1 MKREQRSPRKV
12 ATARRKARRAVQPAG
27 HPKAP
32 SRPRP
37 AKIPAILLEG
47 DASPAPAASGPGQRY
62 ALGPAA
68 PPKLVGEHEESGE
81 LPEAYGTKRLS
92 LTVRDPHW
100 VCAHWDLTRE
110 QLRGFNA
117 ASVDGHL
124 VVRLYGESMA
134 DQPCAV
140 APVHPESLHWF
151 IPVPRGGEEYAAE
164 LGYFD
169 PAGQWVTISRSSPVR
184 TPPDRVSN
192 DATARFETIPV
203 SVPLEELLEVVRA
216 AVSTDVPLA
225 EALLQLRALGYEGL
239 PQPAPGSLSGWTPDQ
254 ERALAQIVGAE
265 ADRSA
270 WSGSV
275 AIPGPLRRQL
285 DHRVSPEAV
294 PALMPP
300 AGLWGGSG
308 AGISSPA
315 YAAERRA
322 PGFWFN
328 LNAELIIYGATEP
341 DAKVSIAGRRIRLR
355 PDGTFSCRFAFP
367 DGKYELPVIA
377 VAAAGTDARLAELEF
392 SRRTDYTGEVGVV
405 VQDPTLKEP
414 SARGVV

>member
-151 IPVPRGGEEYAAE
+151 IPVPRGGEEYAADRQQGGPDAIDAGPVTGARVVCCGSE
-164 LGYFD
+164 PAYFV
-169 PAGQWVTISRSSPVR
+169 AGCRSIFTV
-184 TPPDRVSN
+184 
-192 DATARFETIPV
+192 
-203 SVPLEELLEVVRA
+203 
-216 AVSTDVPLA
+216 
-225 EALLQLRALGYEGL
+225 
-239 PQPAPGSLSGWTPDQ
+239 
-254 ERALAQIVGAE
+254 
-265 ADRSA
+265 
-270 WSGSV
+270 
-275 AIPGPLRRQL
+275 
-285 DHRVSPEAV
+285 
-294 PALMPP
+294 LMPP
-300 AGLWGGSG
+300 VNGNGDS
-308 AGISSPA
+308 
-315 YAAERRA
+315 
-322 PGFWFN
+322 
-328 LNAELIIYGATEP
+328 
-341 DAKVSIAGRRIRLR
+341 
-355 PDGTFSCRFAFP
+355 
-367 DGKYELPVIA
+367 
-377 VAAAGTDARLAELEF
+377 
-392 SRRTDYTGEVGVV
+392 
-405 VQDPTLKEP
+405 
-414 SARGVV
+414 